1 MAIRSRLLPHCN
13 FRLIEQ
19 TVMKRIFHI
28 VTLSGL
34 LLTGMPQAAQ
44 VGDQM
49 SVNFKGTFIITTPCT
64 VSGDE
69 VIDVSFG
76 SISVG
81 KVNGIDNKQDIPYT
95 VDCHGA
101 PDDSAL
107 NIQVSGVA
115 EIFDDAAVTTSADG
129 LGIQIQ
135 ANGVPMKLNQPLK
148 TTLGGLQSLVLSAV
162 PVKDPNKV
170 LSEQTFTAVATLT
183 ADYF

>member
-19 TVMKRIFHI
+19 TVMKRILHI

-34 LLTGMPQAAQ
+34 LLTGTPHAAQ

-81 KVNGIDNKQDIPYT
+81 KVNGIDNKQDIPY
-95 VDCHGA
+95 
-101 PDDSAL
+101 
-107 NIQVSGVA
+107 IQVSGVA

>member
-1 MAIRSRLLPHCN
+1 MNRTILIATMSCFLLAG
-13 FRLIEQ
+13 
-19 TVMKRIFHI
+19 
-28 VTLSGL
+28 TLH
-34 LLTGMPQAAQ
+34 AAQ

-49 SVNFKGTFIITTPCT
+49 SVNFKGIFIITTPCT
-64 VSGDE
+64 VSGDQE
-69 VIDVSFG
+69 INVSFG
-76 SISVG
+76 NISVG

-115 EIFDDAAVTTSADG
+115 EIFDDSAVTTSADG

-162 PVKDPNKV
+162 PVKDPAKV
-170 LSEQTFTAVATLT
+170 LSEQTFTATATLT

>member
-19 TVMKRIFHI
+19 TVMKRILHI

-34 LLTGMPQAAQ
+34 LLTGTPHAAQ

-81 KVNGIDNKQDIPYT
+81 KVNGIDNKQE
-95 VDCHGA
+95 
-101 PDDSAL
+101 
-107 NIQVSGVA
+107 SGVA

>member
-1 MAIRSRLLPHCN
+1 MNRTILIATMSCFLLAG
-13 FRLIEQ
+13 
-19 TVMKRIFHI
+19 
-28 VTLSGL
+28 TLH
-34 LLTGMPQAAQ
+34 AAQ

-49 SVNFKGTFIITTPCT
+49 SVNFKGIFIITTPCT
-64 VSGDE
+64 VSGDQE
-69 VIDVSFG
+69 IDVSFDN
-76 SISVG
+76 ISVG

-115 EIFDDAAVTTSADG
+115 EIFDDSAVTTSADG

-162 PVKDPNKV
+162 PVKDPAKV
-170 LSEQTFTAVATLT
+170 LSEQTFTATATLT